1 MEEVKTNAGQG
12 LGIAGLIL
20 GLVAI
25 PLAILGCTSV
35 LGLILGSTGIVLSA
49 VGLSQATR
57 SNGGKGLPVGALV
70 VSIFG
75 TCIAILWL
83 LFFAKVA
90 TEGGKWWSREGGRI
104 IEEIQK
110 DIGEGMDE
118 KFEDMDEKMDT
129 FSGALEEK
137 LEDLEYGMEWEKK
150 WGKEITEDEFQNVLD
165 TYESLI
171 KDYVNLVNKANKGD
185 ITALSEYVK
194 VSAKAVALATK
205 ITAISPRL
213 TDEQRQRFED
223 LQKKYK
229 KALEESEKQQQAESK
244 E

>member
-35 LGLILGSTGIVLSA
+35 LGLILGLTGIVLSA

-57 SNGGKGLPVGALV
+57 SNGIRGLPTGALV

-104 IEEIQK
+104 VEEIQK
-110 DIGEGMDE
+110 DIGEQMDE

-129 FSGALEEK
+129 FSGELEDK
-137 LEDLEYGMEWEKK
+137 LEDLEYGMQWEKK
-150 WGKEITEDEFQNVLD
+150 WGKEITEDEFQDVLN
-165 TYESLI
+165 TYDSLI
-171 KDYVNLVNKANKGD
+171 SDYVNLVNKASKGD
-185 ITALSEYVK
+185 LDALSEYVK
-194 VSAKAVALATK
+194 VSAKAVALGAR

-213 TDEQRQRFED
+213 TDDQRKRFED
-223 LQKKYK
+223 LQKKYQ
-229 KALEESEKQQQAESK
+229 KALEESEKTQQEESK